1 MKKLHIILSLLLT
14 MIFLISCAPNVYD
27 KTTTEPTTTDIA
39 TVNFQKENVKISDK
53 FTWDDYLF
61 IAEKYSHPD
70 ITLCDYFSTYY
81 FGTEDNQ
88 NFLVSEGEN
97 GDFKYRLFENKKV
110 FITEYSGDSSTVTI
124 PSVID
129 GHEVIGVTC
138 RFDKSEF
145 LPNISLK
152 EVTVDDGIQYIGE
165 ACFEN
170 CMMLE
175 KVSLPQSLLCIDNGA
190 FHGCKA
196 LSEIALPQ
204 RLNCIDDSAFFECGE
219 LKQITIPDSVEYLG
233 SYAFFSCSELKCVKL
248 SANVNQL
255 HGSTFYN
262 CSMLSSFEAQNLK
275 QAFEADF
282 HNTKIDIDSLV
293 ENGTEIK

>member
-1 MKKLHIILSLLLT
+1 MKRFIAFLSLLLI
-14 MIFLISCAPNVYD
+14 IFLTSCAPKVDD
-27 KTTTEPTTTDIA
+27 KTTTEPTTGDI
-39 TVNFQKENVKISDK
+39 TSVNFQKESVKISDK
-53 FTWDDYLF
+53 FTWDDYSF

-81 FGTEDNQ
+81 SGTEDNQ
-88 NFLVSEGEN
+88 NFIVSEGES
-97 GDFKYRLFENKKV
+97 GDFKYKLFENKKA
-110 FITEYSGDSSTVTI
+110 FITEYKGDASSVTI

-138 RFDKSEF
+138 RFNKSEF

-152 EVTVDDGIQYIGE
+152 AVTVEEGIQYIGE
-165 ACFEN
+165 ACFED
-170 CMMLE
+170 CTML
-175 KVSLPQSLLCIDNGA
+175 KNISLPQSLLCIDNGA

-196 LSEIALPQ
+196 MTEINLPQ
-204 RLNCIDDSAFFECGE
+204 MLNCIDDSAFFECVE

-233 SYAFFSCSELKCVKL
+233 SYAFFRCSGLESVKL
-248 SANVNQL
+248 SANVNRL
-255 HGSTFYN
+255 YGSTFYN
-262 CSMLSSFEAQNLK
+262 CSKLSSFEAKNLK

-282 HNTKIDIDSLV
+282 HNTKIDIDSLI

>member
-1 MKKLHIILSLLLT
+1 
-14 MIFLISCAPNVYD
+14 MIFLTSCAPNVDD
-27 KTTTEPTTTDIA
+27 KTTTESTTTDIA
-39 TVNFQKENVKISDK
+39 TVNFQKENVKISDE
-53 FTWDDYLF
+53 FTWDDYLL

-129 GHEVIGVTC
+129 DHEVIGVTC

-175 KVSLPQSLLCIDNGA
+175 KVSLPQSLLCVDKGA

-196 LSEIALPQ
+196 LSEIALSQ

-219 LKQITIPDSVEYLG
+219 LKQITIHDSVEYLG
-233 SYAFFSCSELKCVKL
+233 SYAFFSCSELECVKL

-282 HNTKIDIDSLV
+282 HNTKIDIGSLV
-293 ENGTEIK
+293 KNGTEIK

>member
-14 MIFLISCAPNVYD
+14 MIFLTSCAPNVYD
-27 KTTTEPTTTDIA
+27 KTTTEPTTTDI
-39 TVNFQKENVKISDK
+39 TEQKIQIDSKKISDK

-81 FGTEDNQ
+81 SGTEDNQ
-88 NFLVSEGEN
+88 NFFVSEGEN

-110 FITEYSGDSSTVTI
+110 FITEYSGGSSTVTI

-129 GHEVIGVTC
+129 GHEVIGVTY

-233 SYAFFSCSELKCVKL
+233 SYAFFSCSELECVKL

-282 HNTKIDIDSLV
+282 HNTKIDIDSLI
-293 ENGTEIK
+293 ENGVEIK

>member
-1 MKKLHIILSLLLT
+1 MKKLNITIFLILT
-14 MIFLISCAPNVYD
+14 MIFLTSCVPNVYD

-39 TVNFQKENVKISDK
+39 TAIFKKESVKISDK
-53 FTWDDYLF
+53 FTWDDYLL
-61 IAEKYSHPD
+61 IAERYSHPD
-70 ITLCDYFSTYY
+70 ITLCDYFSTY
-81 FGTEDNQ
+81 FSGTEDNQ
-88 NFLVSEGEN
+88 NFFVSEGES

-110 FITEYSGDSSTVTI
+110 FITEYNGDASTVTI

-129 GHEVIGVTC
+129 GYEVIGVTC

-190 FHGCKA
+190 FHGCEA

-204 RLNCIDDSAFFECGE
+204 MLNCIEDSAFFECGK
-219 LKQITIPDSVEYLG
+219 LKQISIPDSVEYLG
-233 SYAFFSCSELKCVKL
+233 SYAFFSCSELECVKL

-282 HNTKIDIDSLV
+282 HNTKIDIDSLI
-293 ENGTEIK
+293 ENGVEIK

>member
-1 MKKLHIILSLLLT
+1 MKKLNMIISLLLT
-14 MIFLISCAPNVYD
+14 MIFLTSCVPNVYD

-53 FTWDDYLF
+53 FTWDDYLY
-61 IAEKYSHPD
+61 IAEKYSHPY

-152 EVTVDDGIQYIGE
+152 EVTVDDGIQ
-165 ACFEN
+165 
-170 CMMLE
+170 
-175 KVSLPQSLLCIDNGA
+175 
-190 FHGCKA
+190 
-196 LSEIALPQ
+196 
-204 RLNCIDDSAFFECGE
+204 
-219 LKQITIPDSVEYLG
+219 
-233 SYAFFSCSELKCVKL
+233 
-248 SANVNQL
+248 
-255 HGSTFYN
+255 
-262 CSMLSSFEAQNLK
+262 
-275 QAFEADF
+275 
-282 HNTKIDIDSLV
+282 
-293 ENGTEIK
+293 

>member
-1 MKKLHIILSLLLT
+1 MKKLNIIISLLLT
-14 MIFLISCAPNVYD
+14 IIFLTSCAPNIDD
-27 KTTTEPTTTDIA
+27 KTTTAPTTNDI
-39 TVNFQKENVKISDK
+39 TSVNFQKESVKISDK

-61 IAEKYSHPD
+61 IVEKYSHSD

-81 FGTEDNQ
+81 SGTEDNQ
-88 NFLVSEGEN
+88 NFLVSEGES
-97 GDFKYRLFENKKV
+97 GDFKYKLFENKKA
-110 FITEYSGDSSTVTI
+110 FITEYSGDASTVTI

-138 RFDKSEF
+138 RFNKSEF

-152 EVTVDDGIQYIGE
+152 AVTVGEGIQYIGE

-196 LSEIALPQ
+196 MLEIYLPKN
-204 RLNCIDDSAFFECGE
+204 LNCIDDSAFYECSG
-219 LKQITIPDSVEYLG
+219 LKQIAIPDSVEYLG
-233 SYAFFSCSELKCVKL
+233 SYAFFGCSELESVKL
-248 SANVNQL
+248 SANVNRL
-255 HGSTFYN
+255 YGSTFYN
-262 CSMLSSFEAQNLK
+262 CSKLSSFEAKDLK

-282 HNTKIDIDSLV
+282 HNTKIDIDSLI
-293 ENGTEIK
+293 ENGVEIK

>member
-1 MKKLHIILSLLLT
+1 MKKLNITIFLILT
-14 MIFLISCAPNVYD
+14 MIFLTSCAPNVYD
-27 KTTTEPTTTDIA
+27 KTTTEPTTTDITTA
-39 TVNFQKENVKISDK
+39 IFKKESVKISDK
-53 FTWDDYLF
+53 FTWDDYLL

-88 NFLVSEGEN
+88 NFLVSEGES
-97 GDFKYRLFENKKV
+97 GDFKYKFFENKKA
-110 FITEYSGDSSTVTI
+110 FITEYSGDASAVTI

-204 RLNCIDDSAFFECGE
+204 MLNCIDDSAFFECGE

-233 SYAFFSCSELKCVKL
+233 SYAFFSCSELECVKL

-282 HNTKIDIDSLV
+282 HNTKIDIDSLI
-293 ENGTEIK
+293 ENGVEIK

>member
-1 MKKLHIILSLLLT
+1 M
-14 MIFLISCAPNVYD
+14 
-27 KTTTEPTTTDIA
+27 
-39 TVNFQKENVKISDK
+39 NFQKENVKISDK

-233 SYAFFSCSELKCVKL
+233 SYALFSCSELEYVKL

-293 ENGTEIK
+293 KNGTEIK

>member
-1 MKKLHIILSLLLT
+1 MKRFIAFLPLLLT
-14 MIFLISCAPNVYD
+14 IIFLTSCVPKVDD
-27 KTTTEPTTTDIA
+27 KTITEPTTTDIT
-39 TVNFQKENVKISDK
+39 TVNSQKESVKISDK
-53 FTWDDYLF
+53 FTWDDYSF
-61 IAEKYSHPD
+61 IVEKYSHPD

-88 NFLVSEGEN
+88 NFFVSEGES
-97 GDFKYRLFENKKV
+97 GDFKYRLFENKKA
-110 FITEYSGDSSTVTI
+110 FITEYKGDASAVTI

-138 RFDKSEF
+138 RFNKSEF

-152 EVTVDDGIQYIGE
+152 AVTVEEGIQYIGE
-165 ACFEN
+165 ACFED
-170 CMMLE
+170 CTML
-175 KVSLPQSLLCIDNGA
+175 KNISLPQSLLCIENGA

-196 LSEIALPQ
+196 LSEIALPKT
-204 RLNCIDDSAFFECGE
+204 LNCIDDSAFFECGG

-233 SYAFFSCSELKCVKL
+233 SYAFFGCSELESVKL
-248 SANVNQL
+248 SANVNRL
-255 HGSTFYN
+255 YGSTFYN
-262 CSMLSSFEAQNLK
+262 CSKLSSFEAKNLK

-282 HNTKIDIDSLV
+282 HNTKIDIDSLI